1 MKKSIITYLII
12 ASLSLIPA
20 QTIHAG
26 TYTVI
31 PAAVSHSAAAGYE
44 TASSFKHRLL
54 SLVNSERAKAGLAP
68 LALCPYL
75 SAAAN
80 TRAGELEISFSHTR
94 PDGREYYTAITD
106 TGAGFSGS
114 GENAALG
121 YLTPEQVMEGW
132 MSSPG
137 HRSNILNPGYTSIG
151 LGYYKSP
158 STGWNY
164 WAQVFSW

>member
-44 TASSFKHRLL
+44 TASSFEHRLL

-68 LALCPYL
+68 PCSLPLSFCRSKYPGRRTGDFLLPYPSRWKRILHRHYGYRRRIFRKRRKCSTGL
-75 SAAAN
+75 S
-80 TRAGELEISFSHTR
+80 H
-94 PDGREYYTAITD
+94 
-106 TGAGFSGS
+106 TGAGNGR
-114 GENAALG
+114 LD
-121 YLTPEQVMEGW
+121 EQ
-132 MSSPG
+132 PG
-137 HRSNILNPGYTSIG
+137 TSEQYFKSRLYIHWTG
-151 LGYYKSP
+151 LL
-158 STGWNY
+158 
-164 WAQVFSW
+164 